1 MLFLKVSP
9 SKNFSNLKLSIP
21 KLRFI
26 IENIPIV
33 IFPVF
38 ILHEVNNM
46 GEFLVSFLLYNMKL
60 LCWEKDLSFKVIIQ
74 KLQDCA

>member
-46 GEFLVSFLLYNMKL
+46 GEFGVFSF
-60 LCWEKDLSFKVIIQ
+60 I
-74 KLQDCA
+74 